1 MALIQISDPD
11 IKTEIKKKFSVGI
24 DLGTTNSLIAQ
35 RNDNEVT
42 IFQNNN
48 SPLIPSVVSEVDGKL
63 IIGNKDD
70 SDSITSIKRLIGLSS
85 IECSKIHFDN
95 LSIDTSLEIPRVELG
110 NKKYNA
116 IELSSKILSHL
127 CGIANDNCNK
137 KLVESAVITV
147 PAYFNDM
154 QRQATKLA
162 AEMAQIEVLRLIS
175 EPTAAAIAYGIQDKQ
190 KGNFVVYDF
199 GGGTFDVSVLTI
211 DKGIFKVLSTNGDTH
226 LGGDDIDRLVSR
238 YISKEYKHL
247 SVLTKK
253 EMYKLSKSLKHQLF
267 EKNVAVNDTH
277 NVSLT
282 LEDFNNIIEPLIEKT
297 INIVNEA
304 IIESSLTPDE
314 INNIILVGGSSR
326 VKIVKEKLSN
336 KYNINIL
343 DHLNPDTVVVEGAA
357 IQAEILSG
365 NTRDDLLLLDVL
377 PLSLG
382 IETYGGLS
390 EKVIPRNTP
399 IPTSSEKTFTTFKDG
414 QTKMMIKIVQGERE
428 DISECISLGEFILSD
443 IPPLVAGAARIS
455 VKFQVDADGL
465 LTVSAKEQ
473 TVNKETSIEIRP
485 SHGLTPD
492 IIQEMINSSNNK
504 AEYDKNLRALR
515 EHIVESERAIY
526 AIEEALKTDSSELL
540 NQTEIDLINNV
551 ITKLKNAVETNQLDT
566 IKDANKNL
574 ETTCEFYVERRMN
587 NSIKSLITGK
597 DINDIV

>member
-35 RNDNEVT
+35 RIDNEIT

-48 SPLIPSVVSEVDGKL
+48 SPLIPSVISEVDGKL

-85 IECSKIHFDN
+85 IDCSKVNFDN
-95 LSIDTSLEIPRVELG
+95 LLIDTSLEIPRVELG
-110 NKKYNA
+110 SKKYNA

-127 CGIANDNCNK
+127 CDIANNNSDK

-162 AEMAQIEVLRLIS
+162 AEMAQIQVLRLIS
-175 EPTAAAIAYGIQDKQ
+175 EPTAAAIAYGIQDTQ

-247 SVLTKK
+247 SALTKK
-253 EMYKLSKSLKHQLF
+253 EIYKLSKSLKHQLF
-267 EKNVAVNDTH
+267 KKDVAVDDAH

-282 LEDFNNIIEPLIEKT
+282 IEDFNNIIEPIIEKT

-304 IIESSLTPDE
+304 IVESSLTPDE
-314 INNIILVGGSSR
+314 IYNIILVGGSSR
-326 VKIVKEKLSN
+326 LKLVKDKIN
-336 KYNINIL
+336 DKYNINIL
-343 DHLNPDTVVVEGAA
+343 DHLNPDTVVAEGAA

-399 IPTSSEKTFTTFKDG
+399 IPTSSEKIFTTFKDG

-428 DISECISLGEFILSD
+428 DITECISLGEFVLSD

-473 TVNKETSIEIRP
+473 TVNKETSIEIKP

-492 IIQEMINSSNNK
+492 TIQEMINSSNNK
-504 AEYDKNLRALR
+504 AEHDKNLRALR

-540 NQTEIDLINNV
+540 NQSEIELIDNA